1 MEGKAQSSG
10 AQRLLGYQ
18 TGNSF
23 LAYEEHR
30 VEGAWNSQTGQFM
43 CLGEGQ
49 EEPERSSFVN

>member
-10 AQRLLGYQ
+10 AQRLLGHQ
-18 TGNSF
+18 TGSLF

-30 VEGAWNSQTGQFM
+30 VEGAWNSPRGQFM

-49 EEPERSSFVN
+49 EE